1 MAAADYRIMTD
12 ATGQR
17 IATALEAQSIDKAAK
32 TDLTSIIATGT
43 TNATG
48 ATIANGT
55 YFYLNG
61 TLVQAK
67 ADIASGATFTSGTNY
82 EAVTAGGLNSLNDYL
97 ANVPLFKTITVT
109 SDANSLV
116 SYTDIGFLYNKILS
130 ASFCDTVNGAKTFTS
145 VSFFGL
151 FIGYVTG
158 TNTIGA
164 LPNRTVELNVCY
176 KP

>member
-48 ATIANGT
+48 ATIAKGK

-61 TLVQAK
+61 ALVQAK

-82 EAVTAGGLNSLNDYL
+82 AAVTAGGLNN
-97 ANVPLFKTITVT
+97 I
-109 SDANSLV
+109 NSEM
-116 SYTDIGFLYNKILS
+116 YDIKYSIKKNWFLS
-130 ASFCDTVNGAKTFTS
+130 WGVF
-145 VSFFGL
+145 
-151 FIGYVTG
+151 
-158 TNTIGA
+158 
-164 LPNRTVELNVCY
+164 
-176 KP
+176 